1 MAFPLPP
8 THLTG
13 EAEGSVLGYQ
23 STKPCPAAGE
33 GRPGPQPLAPLTP
46 LAYFHQ
52 SGALR
57 SKAHVKISLFV
68 LRAEQGYILG
78 YFHCSAWPASMWKPS
93 LQ

>member
-68 LRAEQGYILG
+68 LQAEQGYILG